1 MLFHHVIHKTSL
13 HEITFKKIECSK
25 MIYLFHFETVIFM
38 KVYLKEHLK
47 ANCLKIA
54 RLKKNKKLMNNP
66 YF

>member
-1 MLFHHVIHKTSL
+1 
-13 HEITFKKIECSK
+13 